1 MYTLYFSPGTA
12 SMLPHL
18 VLLEAGAAHEL
29 RAVNLSAGAQREPEY
44 LKLNPN
50 GVVPTLIVDGVPTS
64 EAASLA
70 LLLAERHPEARLA
83 PAPGSVHRSTFLQ
96 WMFYL
101 ANSLQPAFRL
111 WWYPQEAGD
120 GVPTEVAKAGAQKRI
135 EAIWTR
141 IDEHLAANGPYLLGD
156 TFSVADLYVTML
168 MRWSRNMPRE
178 ALHWPHLAALA
189 QRVRER
195 ASWKKLYEIEGLT
208 EWA

>member
-1 MYTLYFSPGTA
+1 MYTLYFSPGAA

-29 RAVNLSAGAQREPEY
+29 RAVDLSAGAQRDPQY

-50 GVVPTLIVDGVPTS
+50 GVVPTLIVDGVPTGECS
-64 EAASLA
+64 ALA

-83 PAPGSVHRSTFLQ
+83 PAAGAPNRAAFLQ

-101 ANSLQPAFRL
+101 ANTLQPAFRL
-111 WWYPQEAGD
+111 WWYPQDAGD
-120 GVPTEVAKAGAQKRI
+120 VPPDAAKAGAQKRI
-135 EAIWTR
+135 EAVWTR
-141 IDEHLAANGPYLLGD
+141 IDTHLAAHGPYLLGD
-156 TFSVADLYVTML
+156 EFSVADLYVTML
-168 MRWSRNMPRE
+168 MRWSRNMPRP
-178 ALHWPHLAALA
+178 ALNWPHLAELA
-189 QRVRER
+189 QRVRSR